1 MAAWDLPYSL
11 NVGGVDYEIRED
23 FRAVLDI
30 LTAFG
35 DDELTAEEKTQAMI
49 EILYYPALPPPE
61 TLGEAAEA
69 ARWFIDC
76 GITREDEQPTARTM
90 DWEQDAGIIFPTINK
105 IAGFETRGRQT
116 IHWWTFYGWFME
128 IGDGLFSQ
136 VLSIRQKLTKGKKL
150 EKWEQEF
157 LRNNPKLCELK
168 GATDEVQEDYKF
180 FANLLGRG
188 E

>member
-23 FRAVLDI
+23 FRSVLDI

-49 EILYYPALPPPE
+49 EILYYPVLPPPE

-90 DWEQDAGIIFPTINK
+90 DWEQDAVIIFPAVNK
-105 IAGFETRGRQT
+105 IAGFETRGCQK

-128 IGDGLFSQ
+128 IDDGLFSQ
-136 VLSIRQKLTKGKKL
+136 VLSIRQKLAKGKKM

-157 LRNNPKLCELK
+157 LKNNQKLCELK
-168 GATDEVQEDYKF
+168 GVTDGAQEDCKF
-180 FANLLGRG
+180 FADLLGRG

>member
-30 LTAFG
+30 LTAFS
-35 DDELTAEEKTQAMI
+35 DDELNEKEKTQAMI
-49 EILYYPALPPPE
+49 EILYYPVLPPPE
-61 TLGEAAEA
+61 ALEEAAEA
-69 ARWFIDC
+69 ARWFIDG
-76 GITREDEQPTARTM
+76 GITREEEQPTARTM
-90 DWEQDAGIIFPTINK
+90 DWEQDAGIIFPAINK

-128 IGDGLFSQ
+128 IDDGLFSQ
-136 VLSIRQKLTKGKKL
+136 VLSIRQKLAKGKKM

-157 LRNNPKLCELK
+157 LKNNQKLCELK
-168 GATDEVQEDYKF
+168 GVTDGAQEDCKF
-180 FANLLGRG
+180 FADLLGRG

>member
-76 GITREDEQPTARTM
+76 GITREDEP
-90 DWEQDAGIIFPTINK
+90 EQ
-105 IAGFETRGRQT
+105 
-116 IHWWTFYGWFME
+116 W
-128 IGDGLFSQ
+128 IGN
-136 VLSIRQKLTKGKKL
+136 RM
-150 EKWEQEF
+150 
-157 LRNNPKLCELK
+157 
-168 GATDEVQEDYKF
+168 
-180 FANLLGRG
+180 LG
-188 E
+188 